1 MAKKVPRKTRQKA
14 ILELMNQGITSPTEI
29 VRRLESDYDIQTTR
43 QTVYRDISDGV
54 EPITE
59 DIIEDHKA
67 SMVDN
72 LNELMSK
79 AYDLGMK
86 GNTTA
91 MKTYGQLVTTKAQVL
106 KKIVEIQDEIQRKE
120 RPIYKIQI
128 GDFDEAKDENKEKE
142 EKGENKDGKS
152 KGTSTESD

>member
-29 VRRLESDYDIQTTR
+29 VNRLKSDYDIKTTR

-59 DIIEDHKA
+59 DIVEEHKA
-67 SMVDN
+67 SMVSN
-72 LNELMSK
+72 LDELMQV
-79 AYDLGMK
+79 AYNQGIK

-91 MKTYGQLVTTKAQVL
+91 MKTYGQLATTKTQIL

-128 GDFDEAKDENKEKE
+128 GDFEEATKKDKKEKGDDKDE
-142 EKGENKDGKS
+142 
-152 KGTSTESD
+152 